1 MNTKRILHTCS
12 ASLLVIGAM
21 LLTLVGCMDDDLA
34 KNNGDVVEG
43 VPITVTMKL
52 AGAPTADVTVD
63 TRASGDDLSTLSNLT
78 IYVFDGNG
86 TYQQTVS
93 TLDGFESLEIIKG
106 PTGTSDVTYEVKFET
121 TSGTKKL
128 LAVGNST
135 SSVWSEAN
143 NINVSTMNFEEL
155 KKHLANLNIPLNQ
168 DEEFSRPATITS
180 DGQMMIT
187 GKNEGIQFGTNGTVV
202 GWGESDNDIAVKMK
216 RIMAHVTFNITPP
229 KDGNAKGTFIPT
241 SYKVYNVPTKA
252 CLVNMD
258 DDNTIITGDGAVG
271 FNHFASM
278 TINPAIND
286 VYSFDFYMPE
296 NIYDENS
303 EVKSYQARDVWT
315 KNTEMLL
322 GKMWSNAPQTST
334 FVVISGTYSG
344 NSTVDDNGTE
354 NSGDHAVT
362 GDVQYTIHLGDFSDL
377 TGNNGNYSV
386 ARNVSY
392 TYNVSVT
399 GVNKIVVEALT
410 NKEVQPGAEGQI
422 FTYDGSTYSYE
433 LDAHYEQLF
442 LEYNLSS
449 IASAVQQKL
458 GPYDSSMED
467 ASINKAIADNL
478 ILVIQSEAMDYTYDG
493 DDYTVQNKRGT
504 LRPYQIYAD
513 AVQNKQDPTEAK
525 NNVWKGSGSGINP
538 TRGFDYQW
546 IEFWPQESGT
556 ALAAYPGV
564 SEWSRA
570 STLKAAEENMVYGT
584 AKGNTARLK
593 DVYDVIVAM
602 GKAVKKIYIN
612 GSMTPTGDTPNADGI
627 CIVKDGD
634 NYVARF
640 TAFVNEYYY
649 YEHPLT
655 HAAVTSWDV
664 FVNKIP
670 REMIIAMS
678 SKISADGNS
687 SYSQVYSY
695 ITQRSMETFYN
706 SRATAIDGFGIETYN
721 ETPLTQN
728 GVNFTFGTA
737 KCTTSSGLSDKN
749 GRSNQIALIGIN
761 QDQYNNW
768 SYYISTAN
776 NGWFNSTNTNHKEHK
791 LSIDAYSNND
801 RQRGAYAACLSRNRD
816 LNGDG
821 KIDESEVRWFL
832 PSVNEYL
839 RIGIGS
845 SALSNA
851 AQLYIGN
858 KASLDDDIWY
868 TEVNQT
874 GDKNYVTANNLADGT
889 LFYTSSIDN
898 HRTYWAVEKG
908 SYGEDQKD
916 WTANNNPKPIRCIR
930 VLPKNITSVDTE
942 SDATYEPIND
952 PSGLTTLKFK
962 DRLVDRLYRNGVYT
976 SLLSR
981 HNEDG
986 EPNFYSEG
994 IFVAS
999 KNVKTTD
1006 NWGVETNTDATFSLS
1021 EIIGYDINGN
1031 RLPRTNPCANYG
1043 EGSYGKGSGWRVPNL
1058 VELMAMNA
1066 EGLVN
1071 ENTTCCTAFSRQKVR
1086 YGFFIN
1092 EKKMI
1097 SCPGSKGSGDLTSAS
1112 YKIRCVRDV
1121 PAGYFGN

>member
-1 MNTKRILHTCS
+1 
-12 ASLLVIGAM
+12 
-21 LLTLVGCMDDDLA
+21 MDDDLA

-52 AGAPTADVTVD
+52 AGTPAADVTVD

-168 DEEFSRPATITS
+168 DGEFSRPATITS

-187 GKNEGIQFGTNGTVV
+187 GKNEGIQFDTNGTVV
-202 GWGESDNDIAVKMK
+202 NWGESKSNIAVKMK
-216 RIMAHVTFNITPP
+216 RIMAHVTFNITQPD
-229 KDGNAKGTFIPT
+229 DGSAKGTFIPT

-258 DDNTIITGDGAVG
+258 DDNTIVTGENAVE

-296 NIYDENS
+296 NIYGVTGGVNDYQLRDKWTVNS
-303 EVKSYQARDVWT
+303 EK
-315 KNTEMLL
+315 LL
-322 GKMWSNAPQTST
+322 GKQWTYAPQTST

-344 NSTVDDNGTE
+344 NSTVDDDGQETSE
-354 NSGDHAVT
+354 NHTVT
-362 GDVQYTIHLGDFSDL
+362 GNVQYTIHLGDFSDSKF
-377 TGNNGNYSV
+377 GDYSI

-392 TYNVSVT
+392 TYNVSVE

-410 NKEVQPGAEGQI
+410 DSEDQPGAEGQI

-449 IASAVQQKL
+449 IASAVEQKL
-458 GPYDSSMED
+458 GSYNSNMKD
-467 ASINKAIADNL
+467 AEIDNAIADNL

-513 AVQNKQDPTEAK
+513 AVQNEQDPTEAK

-538 TRGFDYQW
+538 TGGFDYQW

-570 STLKAAEENMVYGT
+570 STLTATEKNMVYGT

-602 GKAVKKIYIN
+602 GNAVKKIYIN

-678 SKISADGNS
+678 SKISEDGNS

-706 SRATAIDGFGIETYN
+706 SRATAINGFGIETYN

-737 KCTTSSGLSDKN
+737 KCTTSDGLSDKD
-749 GRSNQIALIGIN
+749 GRSNQIALIGIDN
-761 QDQYNNW
+761 DRYYWN
-768 SYYISTAN
+768 YYISTEK

-791 LSIDAYSNND
+791 LSIDAYSND
-801 RQRGAYAACLSRNRD
+801 QSQRGAYAACLSRNRD
-816 LNGDG
+816 LNGNG
-821 KIDESEVRWFL
+821 TIDESEVRWFL

-868 TEVNQT
+868 NQT
-874 GDKNYVTANNLADGT
+874 RDKVYVTANNLADGT
-889 LFYTSSIDN
+889 LFYTSSIDK

-916 WTANNNPKPIRCIR
+916 WTAGNNPKPIRCIR
-930 VLPKNITSVDTE
+930 VLPTNITSVDTE

-986 EPNFYSEG
+986 DPNFYSEG

-999 KNVKTTD
+999 KNVKTTN
-1006 NWGVETNTDATFSLS
+1006 NWGKETNTDATFSLS
-1021 EIIGYDINGN
+1021 EIIGYDSNGN
-1031 RLPRTNPCANYG
+1031 RVPRTNPCANHS
-1043 EGSYGKGSGWRVPNL
+1043 EGGYSDGWRVPNL

-1066 EGLVN
+1066 EGLVDN
-1071 ENTTCCTAFSRQKVR
+1071 LTICCTAFSRQKVR
-1086 YGFFIN
+1086 YGF
-1092 EKKMI
+1092 KKDETMI
-1097 SCPGSKGSGDLTSAS
+1097 SCPGSKGTTDLTWKG
-1112 YKIRCVRDV
+1112 YLIRCVRDV
-1121 PAGYFGN
+1121 PAGYTFPTN

>member
-1 MNTKRILHTCS
+1 MKKILHTIYTC
-12 ASLLVIGAM
+12 LLWMGFIGFA
-21 LLTLVGCMDDDLA
+21 LSGCKDDDLA

-52 AGAPTADVTVD
+52 AGTPAADVTVD
-63 TRASGDDLSTLSNLT
+63 TRASDNDLSTLSNLT

-168 DEEFSRPATITS
+168 DGEFSRPATITS

-187 GKNEGIQFGTNGTVV
+187 GKNEGIQFDTNGTVV
-202 GWGESDNDIAVKMK
+202 NWGENENNIAVKMK
-216 RIMAHVTFNITPP
+216 RMMAHVTFNITQP
-229 KDGNAKGTFIPT
+229 DEESAKGTFIPT

-296 NIYDENS
+296 NIYGVTGGVNDYQLRDKWTVNS
-303 EVKSYQARDVWT
+303 EK
-315 KNTEMLL
+315 LL
-322 GKMWSNAPQTST
+322 GKQWTYAPQTST

-344 NSTVDDNGTE
+344 NSTVDDEGYEDSE
-354 NSGDHAVT
+354 NHEVT
-362 GDVQYTIHLGDFSDL
+362 GDVQYTIHLGDFSSSGFWGD
-377 TGNNGNYSV
+377 YSV
-386 ARNVSY
+386 VRNVSY
-392 TYNVSVT
+392 TYNISVE

-410 NKEVQPGAEGQI
+410 NREDQPGAEGQI

-449 IASAVQQKL
+449 IASAVEQKL
-458 GPYDSSMED
+458 GSYNSNMED
-467 ASINKAIADNL
+467 AEIDKAIADNL

-513 AVQNKQDPTEAK
+513 AVRSGENPANAK
-525 NNVWKGSGSGINP
+525 NSVWQGSGSGIQP
-538 TRGFDYQW
+538 TGGFDYQW

-570 STLKAAEENMVYGT
+570 STLTEDEKNSVYGT

-602 GKAVKKIYIN
+602 GKAVKNIYS
-612 GSMTPTGDTPNADGI
+612 GSVTTIITGDTPNDDGI

-655 HAAVTSWDV
+655 HAEVTSWDV

-678 SKISADGNS
+678 SKISEDGNS

-706 SRATAIDGFGIETYN
+706 SRATPINGFGIETYN

-728 GVNFTFGTA
+728 GVNFTFG
-737 KCTTSSGLSDKN
+737 KNIESGLSDTD
-749 GRSNQIALIGIN
+749 GRSNQIDLIDGN
-761 QDQYNNW
+761 DKW
-768 SYYISTAN
+768 EYYISTVN

-791 LSIDAYSNND
+791 LSIDAYSNNEG
-801 RQRGAYAACLSRNRD
+801 QRGAYAACLSRNRD
-816 LNGDG
+816 LNGDRT
-821 KIDESEVRWFL
+821 IDESEVRWFL

-858 KASLDDDIWY
+858 KASLDNDIWY
-868 TEVNQT
+868 TGENQT
-874 GDKNYVTANNLADGT
+874 GDKNYVKAENLKDGT
-889 LFYTSSIDN
+889 LYYTSSIDD

-908 SYGEDQKD
+908 SYGVDGES
-916 WTANNNPKPIRCIR
+916 WTATNAPKPIRCIR
-930 VLPKNITSVDTE
+930 VLPTNITSVDTE
-942 SDATYEPIND
+942 SDATYEPINND

-962 DRLVDRLYRNGVYT
+962 DRLVDRLYRNGEYT

-986 EPNFYSEG
+986 GPNFYSEG

-1006 NWGVETNTDATFSLS
+1006 HLGVETNTDATFSLS
-1021 EIIGYDINGN
+1021 SIIGYDASGN
-1031 RLPRTNPCANYG
+1031 TISRTNPCRKYS
-1043 EGSYGKGSGWRVPNL
+1043 EGGYTSGWRVPNL

-1066 EGLVN
+1066 EGLVDK
-1071 ENTTCCTAFSRQKVR
+1071 NTTCCTAFSRQAVR
-1086 YGFFIN
+1086 YGFIVN
-1092 EKKMI
+1092 EEKMI
-1097 SCPGSKGSGDLTSAS
+1097 SCPGSKGPGALNTS